1 MAFTLN
7 YGAAYK
13 TVNTEAQRDELI
25 ARGWTLAEG
34 GTAGEAY
41 DPHNYTDPTPRDFK
55 GIGLEGEDP
64 ASIAYAAK
72 KATEGVASQAQY
84 EALNDIIHTY
94 GDHVPPE
101 TFTKIET
108 VAALPAS
115 DQKTATV
122 YLLVEKDV
130 TTGLKPGAYIYSG
143 SKWVV
148 YTIA

>member
-55 GIGLEGEDP
+55 GVGFEGEDP
-64 ASIAYAAK
+64 ASIAYAAT
-72 KATEGVASQAQY
+72 KATEGVTSQEQY
-84 EALNDIIHTY
+84 EALDDIKHTY

-101 TFTKIET
+101 TYTEIVT

-115 DQKTATV
+115 GQSETTI
-122 YLLVEKDV
+122 YLLIEKD
-130 TTGLKPGAYIYSG
+130 TTAGFKPGAYIYSDG
-143 SKWVV
+143 KWVV

>member
-13 TVNTEAQRDELI
+13 TVQTEAQRDELI

-41 DPHNYTDPTPRDFK
+41 DPHNYTDPTPREFK
-55 GIGLEGEDP
+55 GVGFEGEDP

-72 KATEGVASQAQY
+72 KATEGVANQAQY
-84 EALNDIIHTY
+84 EALNDIIHDF
-94 GDHVPPE
+94 GDHIPPE
-101 TFTKIET
+101 TYTEIVT

-115 DQKTATV
+115 DQKTTTV
-122 YLLVEKDV
+122 YLLVEKDA
-130 TTGLKPGAYIYSG
+130 TAGLAPGAYIYSDG
-143 SKWVV
+143 KWVP
-148 YTIA
+148 YTVA